1 MQRATGSAA
10 KGSTTRTAVNG
21 ISTSGETEHISPV
34 LTEILTALQAMRSGD
49 FSARISGDRIGIEG
63 KIADT
68 FNEIITANQ
77 RMAKQLERVGEVVG
91 REGKTKQRVKF
102 GVLSGAWGEMENSIN
117 TLIDDLVWP
126 TTEVTRAITAVAQG
140 DLIKTVP
147 LDVDGRPLKGEFLR
161 SATIVNT
168 MIKQLSVFT
177 SEVTRVARE
186 VGTEGKLGGQAQVPE
201 VTGVWKD
208 LTESV
213 NSMASNLTAQ
223 VRNLA
228 EVTIAVA
235 NGDLSKKITV
245 DVRGEILQLKEA
257 INTMVD
263 QLRSF
268 ASEVTRVA
276 REVGTDGKLGGQAIV
291 PGVAGTW
298 KDLTDNVN
306 SMASN
311 LTGQVRNIAQVT
323 TAVARGDL
331 SRKITV
337 DVRGEILELKDT
349 INTMVDQLNSFASEV
364 TRVAREVG
372 TEGKLGGQAEVP
384 GVAGTWKDLTDNVNF
399 MASNL
404 TAQVRNIADVATA
417 IAGGDLSKK
426 ITVNVSGEILQLKE
440 TINTMVD
447 QLNAF
452 AGEVTRV
459 AREVGTEGRLGGQAN
474 VLGVAGTWKDL
485 TDSVNSMASNLTA
498 QVRNIAEVS
507 TAIASGDL
515 SKKITVD
522 VRGEILELKDTINTM
537 VDQLNAFASEVTR
550 VAREVGTEGK
560 LGGQAGVPGVAGTWK
575 DLTDNVNFM
584 ASNLTA
590 QVRNIAEVATA
601 IASGDLSKKITVD
614 VRGEI
619 LLLKDTLN
627 TMVEQLRSF
636 AGEVTRVARE
646 VGTDGRLGGQAVV
659 PGVGGTWK
667 DLTDNV
673 NLLAGNLTTQ
683 VRNIAEVTTA
693 VARGDLSRKITVDVK
708 GEILELKNT
717 INTMVDQLNA
727 FASEVTRV
735 AREVGTEGK
744 LGGQAQVPGVAG
756 TWKDLTDTVN
766 VMAANLTEQV
776 RGIVKVVTAV
786 ADGDLKQNLTVKSKG
801 EVAALAETINNMT
814 DTLAIFADQVTSV
827 AREVGVEGRL
837 GGQAAVPGA
846 AGTWKDLTGNV
857 NLLAANLTTQV
868 RAIAEVATA
877 VTKGD
882 LTRSIQVDARGE
894 VAELKDNINT
904 MIGNLRL
911 TTDRNTEQDWL
922 KTNLAKFT
930 SMLQGQRDLTT
941 VGRLLLSELTQLVN
955 AQLGV
960 IYQVEN
966 EESGILRLLSAY
978 ADDGSSGHPQMLR
991 LGEGTHWPVRDGKA
1005 PDADYGNSGARR
1017 SDRLGAVQGGAAK
1030 HHRPA
1035 GAIRRSG

>member
-1 MQRATGSAA
+1 VRL
-10 KGSTTRTAVNG
+10 
-21 ISTSGETEHISPV
+21 P
-34 LTEILTALQAMRSGD
+34 GD
-49 FSARISGDRIGIEG
+49 WTGIEG

-68 FNEIITANQ
+68 LNAIVASNATIAHE
-77 RMAKQLERVGEVVG
+77 LERVGTVVG
-91 REGKTKQRVKF
+91 RQGKTRQRVKF
-102 GVLSGAWGEMENSIN
+102 GRSSGAWGQMETSVN
-117 TLIDDLVWP
+117 TLIDDLLWP
-126 TTEVTRAITAVAQG
+126 TTEVTRALAAVAKG
-140 DLIKTVP
+140 DLLQTVR
-147 LDVDGRPLKGEFLR
+147 LDVEGRPLEGEFLR

-168 MIKQLSVFT
+168 MIEQLGVFT

-186 VGTEGKLGGQAQVPE
+186 VGTDGKLGGQAQVRD
-201 VTGVWKD
+201 VSGVWKD
-208 LTESV
+208 LTDSV

-223 VRNLA
+223 VRNIS

-235 NGDLSKKITV
+235 SGDLSRKITV

-276 REVGTDGKLGGQAIV
+276 QEVGTEGRLGGQAVV

-298 KDLTDNVN
+298 KDLTDSVN
-306 SMASN
+306 AMARN
-311 LTGQVRNIAQVT
+311 LTDQVRNIAEVT

-337 DVRGEILELKDT
+337 DVRGEILELKNT
-349 INTMVDQLNSFASEV
+349 TNTMVDQLNAFASEV

-372 TEGKLGGQAEVP
+372 TDGKLGGQAQVP

-404 TAQVRNIADVATA
+404 TGQVRNIAEVATA
-417 IAGGDLSKK
+417 IASGDLSKK
-426 ITVNVSGEILQLKE
+426 ITVNASGEILLLKE

-459 AREVGTEGRLGGQAN
+459 AREVGTEGRLGGQAK

-485 TDSVNSMASNLTA
+485 TDSVNSMANNLTA
-498 QVRNIAEVS
+498 QVRNIADVA
-507 TAIASGDL
+507 TAIAGGDL

-522 VRGEILELKDTINTM
+522 VSGEILQLKQTINTM
-537 VDQLNAFASEVTR
+537 VDQLNAFAGEVTR

-560 LGGQAGVPGVAGTWK
+560 LGGQARVPGVAGTWKDLTDNVNLLAANLTTQVRNIAEVTTAVARGDLSRKISVDVKGEILELKNTINTMVDQLNAFAAEVTRVAREVGTEGKLGGQAQVPGVAGTWK

-584 ASNLTA
+584 ASNLTG
-590 QVRNIAEVATA
+590 QVRNINEVAIA
-601 IASGDLSKKITVD
+601 IAGGDLSKKITVD

-619 LLLKDTLN
+619 LLLKETLN

-636 AGEVTRVARE
+636 AAEVTRVARE

-659 PGVGGTWK
+659 PAWPVPGK

-673 NLLAGNLTTQ
+673 NLLAANLTTQ

-693 VARGDLSRKITVDVK
+693 VARGDLSRKITVDAK

-727 FASEVTRV
+727 FAAEVTRV

-766 VMAANLTEQV
+766 VMAVNLTEQV

-786 ADGDLKQNLTVKSKG
+786 ANGELKQNLTVKSKG
-801 EVAALAETINNMT
+801 EVAALADTINNMT
-814 DTLAIFADQVTSV
+814 ETLATFADQVTSV

-837 GGQAAVPGA
+837 GGQANVPGA

-882 LTRSIQVDARGE
+882 LTRSIRSTRVAR
-894 VAELKDNINT
+894 
-904 MIGNLRL
+904 
-911 TTDRNTEQDWL
+911 
-922 KTNLAKFT
+922 
-930 SMLQGQRDLTT
+930 
-941 VGRLLLSELTQLVN
+941 
-955 AQLGV
+955 
-960 IYQVEN
+960 
-966 EESGILRLLSAY
+966 
-978 ADDGSSGHPQMLR
+978 
-991 LGEGTHWPVRDGKA
+991 WP
-1005 PDADYGNSGARR
+1005 S
-1017 SDRLGAVQGGAAK
+1017 
-1030 HHRPA
+1030 
-1035 GAIRRSG
+1035 